1 MQVQEIM
8 QRKVDVADPNMTI
21 RDVAR
26 KMRDGDIGS
35 LPVGE
40 NDRLIGM
47 ITDRD
52 IAVRAVADGRA
63 PGNTSV
69 RDVMSEG
76 VGYCF
81 EDDDAEAAAQIMA
94 KYQVRRLPVL
104 NRDKRLVGVIALA
117 DLGRAEARSAQGAL
131 QGVSEATDRERRHI

>member
-1 MQVQEIM
+1 MKVADAMTLEVQLCTPDDTL
-8 QRKVDVADPNMTI
+8 KDVAEAMLAL
-21 RDVAR
+21 DV
-26 KMRDGDIGS
+26 GL
-35 LPVGE
+35 LPVTDG
-40 NDRLIGM
+40 DRLIGM